1 MSKISAIKT
10 ESREERYNY
19 RSYGIQGWGKD
30 NDYPQRV
37 GEIVESSIT
46 GKSCVEIYAKF
57 IAGRGF
63 AEESLYTTVVNEEG
77 TTVDDIL
84 RSISKDYALLG
95 GFALHFN
102 YNALGEIVSIS
113 HIPMEWVR
121 FETLDDNFEWS
132 KVAIHPDWGH
142 RADHLHRF
150 LKSDIEFFYKFD
162 PRPVVIADEVVASGG
177 WENYKGQVYVYSNNG
192 ANTYPTPIFKP
203 AIINMSIEQG
213 LSNIAYRNTRHNYLP
228 AGIFIDVDNSANSEE
243 QAVEKMKQ
251 IEAFQGDDE
260 VGNILYM
267 NVANG
272 DEKPQFIPLKT
283 NNYDKDYAN
292 TETATP
298 LNIGRAFSQPP
309 ILRAED
315 VGNNFGAD
323 AMENAYNFYNS
334 ITESERLVIS
344 DVFKRIFSL
353 WHDQTI
359 NPEGNYDIL
368 PKEYQITRS
377 LAEKLGDNIDK
388 VLEILGNTTL
398 SEQTK
403 DVLLSKLYGL
413 EDADISDLLT
423 AYRILPSNNGDL

>member
-77 TTVDDIL
+77 ATVDDIL

-95 GFALHFN
+95 GFAIHFN

-121 FETLDDNFEWS
+121 FETLDDNFEWR
-132 KVAIHPDWGH
+132 KVAIHPDWGR

-162 PRPVVIADEVVASGG
+162 PRREVIADEVVTSGG

-192 ANTYPTPIFKP
+192 TNTYPTPIFKP

-243 QAVEKMKQ
+243 QAIEKMKQ

-272 DEKPQFIPLKT
+272 DEKPQFIPLKA

-388 VLEILGNTTL
+388 VLEILGNSTL

-403 DVLLSKLYGL
+403 AVLLAKLYGL

-423 AYRILPSNNGDL
+423 AYRVLPSNNGDL